1 MTDEI
6 PQRDRP
12 LSHEEEARVVR
23 LTDAELREIDEAL
36 LAEAALHWRKVA
48 RVVSFAMSHQRTR
61 VDSIPE
67 SFYAQ
72 RVRKLVADGLLE
84 SQGNLD
90 YMRFSE
96 VRLRRASG
104 RE

>member
-1 MTDEI
+1 MTDEK
-6 PQRDRP
+6 PQPDRP
-12 LSHEEEARVVR
+12 LSPEEEVLVTR
-23 LTDAELREIDEAL
+23 LTDADLREIDDGL
-36 LAEAALHWRKVA
+36 LAQAALHWRKVA
-48 RVVSFAMSHQRTR
+48 RVVSFAMSHERTR
-61 VDSIPE
+61 VRAIPE

-84 SQGNLD
+84 SQGNLA